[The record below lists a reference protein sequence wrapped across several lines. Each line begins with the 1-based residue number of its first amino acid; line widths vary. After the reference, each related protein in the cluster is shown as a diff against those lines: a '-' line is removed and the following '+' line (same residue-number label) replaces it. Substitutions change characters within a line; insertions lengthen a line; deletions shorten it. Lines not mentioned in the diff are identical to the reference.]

1 MAPLEA
7 RRGRRR
13 SSPEPRDGR
22 EPPPR
27 VWPAEPV
34 RPQPQVGNKSVFHLR
49 APVWSTSLWQ
59 PQNPARHPGSGHSGG
74 RCRRPVAGR
83 AGARTLASRAREPRR
98 PPASGAGS
106 ASRHGAHA
114 GRPRVQSAR
123 ATAATVT
130 TYQAPHPEKPTAWM
144 TVRTNWAPK
153 MKKNAMKLKELSALE
168 RRGKAR
174 EGGPASLPSPGTG
187 PRGTARAAAHC
198 PPRTRCAHGALP
210 HLRTPPQLARRLP
223 VSGTRASPEDGAP

>member
-1 MAPLEA
+1 MSQGRGASGSQERPEMVLPGASGRPGTAPPGCGPQSLCDPGPKLEIRA
-7 RRGRRR
+7 
-13 SSPEPRDGR
+13 
-22 EPPPR
+22 
-27 VWPAEPV
+27 
-34 RPQPQVGNKSVFHLR
+34 FHLR

-83 AGARTLASRAREPRR
+83 AGARALASRAREPRR

-187 PRGTARAAAHC
+187 PRGHGTSCCTLPSEDTLYPRG
-198 PPRTRCAHGALP
+198 PPA
-210 HLRTPPQLARRLP
+210 
-223 VSGTRASPEDGAP
+223 PEDATAAGTQTSCLRD

>member
-1 MAPLEA
+1 MSQG
-7 RRGRRR
+7 RGASGSQRGQSR
-13 SSPEPRDGR
+13 SSRSLGTAGNRPSW
-22 EPPPR
+22 

-34 RPQPQVGNKSVFHLR
+34 RPRPQVGNKSVFHLR

-59 PQNPARHPGSGHSGG
+59 PQNPARHPGG

-83 AGARTLASRAREPRR
+83 AGARALASRAREPHR
-98 PPASGAGS
+98 PAASGAGS

-187 PRGTARAAAHC
+187 PRGHGTSCCTLPSEDTLYPRG
-198 PPRTRCAHGALP
+198 PPA
-210 HLRTPPQLARRLP
+210 
-223 VSGTRASPEDGAP
+223 PEDATAAGTQTSCLRD

>member
-1 MAPLEA
+1 MSQGHGASGSQERPETVL
-7 RRGRRR
+7 
-13 SSPEPRDGR
+13 PEPRDCR
-22 EPPPR
+22 EPPSW

-34 RPQPQVGNKSVFHLR
+34 RPRPQVGNKSVFHLR

-59 PQNPARHPGSGHSGG
+59 PQNPARHPRSGHSGG

-187 PRGTARAAAHC
+187 PRGHGTSCCTLPSEDTLYPRG
-198 PPRTRCAHGALP
+198 PPT
-210 HLRTPPQLARRLP
+210 
-223 VSGTRASPEDGAP
+223 PEDATAAGTQTSCLRD